1 VTVQVVKQVL
11 DRNVRAINARD
22 AEEYLANQQPDVE
35 FVLPGGVA
43 LHGRDEV
50 GAYIATMWSAF
61 PDGTITFSAEV
72 IAEDS
77 AAVEVTFTG
86 THTGPLISPGGSV
99 PPTGKRVS
107 LHSASIL
114 QIRDGLI
121 ASEHVYLDQM
131 DMLSQLGL
139 AGGDAPA
146 EPADVPVSED

>member
-1 VTVQVVKQVL
+1 MTVQVVKQVL
-11 DRNVRAINARD
+11 DRNVRAVNARD
-22 AEEYLANQQPDVE
+22 AEAYLANKQPDVE

-43 LHGRDEV
+43 LRGRDEI
-50 GAYIATMWSAF
+50 GAYIETMWSAF
-61 PDGTITFSAEV
+61 PDGAITFTAEV

-77 AAVEVTFTG
+77 AAVEITFTG

-99 PPTGKRVS
+99 QPTGKRVS

-131 DMLSQLGL
+131 DMLTQLGL

-146 EPADVPVSED
+146 EPADVSVSDD

>member
-11 DRNVRAINARD
+11 DRNVQAVNARD
-22 AEEYLANQQPDVE
+22 AEAYLANQQPDVE

-43 LHGRDEV
+43 LHGRDEI

-61 PDGTITFSAEV
+61 PDGTITFTAEV

-77 AAVEVTFTG
+77 AAVEITFTG

-99 PPTGKRVS
+99 QPTGKRVNI
-107 LHSASIL
+107 HSVSIL
-114 QIRDGLI
+114 QIRDGLV

-131 DMLSQLGL
+131 DMLTQLGL
-139 AGGDAPA
+139 AGSDAPV
-146 EPADVPVSED
+146 ETTDVSIGEG